1 MISVFI
7 VDDEPLA
14 AGLVDELL
22 SKHSDF
28 QVDGVF
34 HDGFSALK
42 AIQKNM
48 PDLLFLDVQM
58 PKISGLELLE
68 LLDEIPPVIFT
79 TAFDQYAVK
88 AFEAHAVD
96 YLLKPFNQQRFD
108 EALYRFKKRTIDA
121 TEIKNVVHDQPLS
134 RVVLKDSGSIKI
146 IALKN
151 LAYLKA
157 DDDYVELFSEGKKYL
172 KKTTLKHYESS
183 LPSDQ
188 FVRIHRSYMVNV
200 QYITAIEPYEKTTH
214 LVVLT
219 TGEHLPVSRSGY
231 QRLKDVLR
239 V

>member
-1 MISVFI
+1 MIRAFI

-14 AGLVDELL
+14 TSLVEELL
-22 SKHSDF
+22 SKHEDV
-28 QVDGVF
+28 QVDGIY

-42 AIQKNM
+42 AIQNQP

-79 TAFDQYAVK
+79 TAFDQYAVQ
-88 AFEAHAVD
+88 AFETHAID

-108 EALYRFKKRTIDA
+108 EALNRFKKRNSVPTNLNA
-121 TEIKNVVHDQPLS
+121 VVHNQPIT
-134 RVVLKDSGSIKI
+134 RIVLKDSGSIKI
-146 IALKN
+146 IALKK

-157 DDDYVELFSEGKKYL
+157 DDDYVELHSEGKKYI
-172 KKTTLKHYESS
+172 KKTTLKQYESS
-183 LPSDQ
+183 LPKEQ

-214 LVVLT
+214 LVILT
-219 TGEHLPVSRSGY
+219 TGEQLPVSRSGY
-231 QRLKDVLR
+231 QRLKEALKV
-239 V
+239 

>member
-1 MISVFI
+1 MIRAFI

-14 AGLVDELL
+14 TGLVEELL
-22 SKHSDF
+22 STHEDV
-28 QVDGVF
+28 QVDGIY
-34 HDGFSALK
+34 HDGFTALK
-42 AIQKNM
+42 AIQNQP

-79 TAFDQYAVK
+79 TAFDHYAVQ
-88 AFEAHAVD
+88 AFETHAID

-108 EALYRFKKRTIDA
+108 EALNRFKKRNSVPSHLNA
-121 TEIKNVVHDQPLS
+121 MVHNQPIT
-134 RVVLKDSGSIKI
+134 RIVLKDSGSIKI
-146 IALKN
+146 IALKK

-157 DDDYVELFSEGKKYL
+157 DDDYVELHSEGKKYL
-172 KKTTLKHYESS
+172 KKTTLKQYESS
-183 LPSDQ
+183 LPKEQ

-214 LVVLT
+214 LVILT
-219 TGEHLPVSRSGY
+219 TGEQLPVSRSGY
-231 QRLKDVLR
+231 QRLKEVLQ